1 MKKARI
7 LGICLLACMALMGHA
22 QTKSWTADNGNGTF
36 TNPLF
41 YDEFSDPDV
50 IRVGDDYY
58 LAGTTMHTV
67 PGLVIL
73 HSKDLVNWEFA
84 SYCFDRFDFP
94 EDRFALRNHQEIY
107 GQGIWA
113 PAIRYANGQFYV
125 FSNINGKG
133 LQCYTAKDIHGPW
146 THHNMQGNIYDLSVL
161 FDDDGKIY
169 AIHKYG
175 EVHCTELKPDMSG
188 PVEGTDRVII
198 PEGNGVGE
206 GHHMY
211 KINGMYYLI
220 STDYSPNGRTLC
232 SRSKSIWGPYE
243 TRIIEAD
250 ETYGYH
256 GVGRTT
262 VPRGEK
268 YRIGSDGTKFGVAP
282 ASPDATGCDNAHQ
295 GGIVQAKDGTWWA
308 LLMQDFHSV
317 GRTVCLMPITWEDGW
332 PMVGLKGNPGRAPR
346 TWFKPDTKLGCY
358 GIGEEAQPMRAPYDR
373 SDNFNGKAL
382 KPIWQWNH
390 NPDDK
395 LWSLKGGRLRIQS
408 QPSEQLMWA
417 RNTLTQR
424 VIGPKSIATVELY
437 TKGMKDGDVCGLGNI
452 NVPCSWIGIVK
463 QGNTLTLRS
472 FEQMTNDTVTVP
484 VDLVNGKILL
494 RCIGDYDNNQMQ
506 YAYSTDGVTFQT
518 LGRMMPLTYQLIT
531 FQGSRHALFAYN
543 IKGKQGGYA
552 EFDNFTVEEP
562 CADRSQNIPYG
573 KTIRIINKATGRPAI
588 ALKHGVLY
596 DTHAGDKSQ
605 LTQFK
610 VIDRGQG
617 RVALQCADGRYLKV
631 YGDGLPGDVR
641 FTTTLV
647 PSGSAAGA
655 TPTTDDINSTTF
667 LWQDFLDH
675 DFMLLSL
682 KNHRYLGKSPTTGSP
697 YSWDFTGS
705 DPARRNGAVL
715 QWEEV
720 PIVSTTNGQVQGIVQ
735 EGSLAFLGIP
745 YARVERFMPPQPV
758 EKWQGVRLC
767 DQWGPQAMQQ
777 TNRPMTEAEMSEQC
791 CVLNVWTKKTPSN
804 SPCLGGEQK
813 SSLNREDIG
822 GSPVMVWF
830 HGGGFDS
837 GTSAWDPGMC
847 LAQKDVVVV
856 SVNHRLNILGFLDLS
871 TCGEK
876 YQHSGN
882 VGMLDCVAALE
893 WVRDNIAQFGGDPNN
908 VTIFGESG
916 GGGKVGTLLC
926 MPPARGLFHKAIIM
940 SGTIL
945 NVNTKAMTEEL
956 GEAVLKELGI
966 DKANVDKIKDVSYKD
981 LYAAGQRAMAASIG
995 TRRPGTPMM
1004 WGFGPTPDGS
1014 DVVQQPFQP
1023 AFPDFSDNIPIM
1035 IGTTFNELQ
1044 RQRYNQP
1051 MTLDEAR
1058 TELQRTF
1065 GDETD
1070 AYVSAF
1076 AKAYPDYTPQDLL
1089 SIDWLFRPKTIITAD
1104 AIGGR
1109 RKADTYVY
1117 MFTVNERGKDD
1128 NFKGSAHGAEL
1139 KYCFDVLH
1147 HYANQLSPTTL
1158 EENKP
1163 WATQMS
1169 DVWAQFAH
1177 TGNPNT
1183 AGLPAWHPYTKA
1195 NGELLEFGGTKPRLH
1210 HNHDR
1215 RLSEIID
1222 RHCFQ
1227 QLDEFR
1233 AKQRQ

>member
-1 MKKARI
+1 MT
-7 LGICLLACMALMGHA
+7 LCVMGTQA

-94 EDRFALRNHQEIY
+94 EDRFALKNHQEIY

-198 PEGNGVGE
+198 PDGNGVGE

-243 TRIIEAD
+243 TRVIEAD

-256 GVGRTT
+256 GVGRTM
-262 VPRGEK
+262 VPRGTK
-268 YRIGSDGTKFGVAP
+268 YRIGEDGTKFGVSP

-295 GGIVQAKDGTWWA
+295 GGIVQAKDGSWWA

-332 PMVGLKGNPGRAPR
+332 PMIGLKGNPGRAPR

-358 GIGEEAQPMRAPYDR
+358 GIGEEPQPMRAPYDR
-373 SDNFNGKAL
+373 SDDFNGKTL

-390 NPDDK
+390 NPEEK

-452 NVPCSWIGIVK
+452 NVPCSWIGICLPPTPSQRGGAK
-463 QGNTLTLRS
+463 YTLRC
-472 FEQMTNDTVTVP
+472 FEQMTNDTVSVP
-484 VDLVNGKILL
+484 VDLVNGKIWL
-494 RCIGDYDNNQMQ
+494 RCIGVYDNNQMQ
-506 YAYSTDGVTFQT
+506 YAYSTDGVNFQT

-531 FQGSRHALFAYN
+531 FQGSRHALFVYN
-543 IKGKQGGYA
+543 IKGTRGGYA
-552 EFDNFTVEEP
+552 EFDNFTVDEP
-562 CADRSQNIPYG
+562 CADRSANIPYG

-596 DTHAGDKSQ
+596 DTHAGDKSE

-617 RVALQCADGRYLKV
+617 MVALQCADGRYVKV

-641 FTTTLV
+641 FTNSITPVGLPNTAPVGSPDGNTQL
-647 PSGSAAGA
+647 PS
-655 TPTTDDINSTTF
+655 TDDINRTTF

-682 KNHRYLGKSPTTGSP
+682 KNHKYMGKSPTTGSP
-697 YSWDFTGS
+697 YSWDFAGP
-705 DPARRNGAVL
+705 DPARRNGSVL
-715 QWEEV
+715 MWEEV
-720 PIVSTTNGQVQGIVQ
+720 
-735 EGSLAFLGIP
+735 
-745 YARVERFMPPQPV
+745 
-758 EKWQGVRLC
+758 K
-767 DQWGPQAMQQ
+767 
-777 TNRPMTEAEMSEQC
+777 
-791 CVLNVWTKKTPSN
+791 
-804 SPCLGGEQK
+804 
-813 SSLNREDIG
+813 
-822 GSPVMVWF
+822 
-830 HGGGFDS
+830 
-837 GTSAWDPGMC
+837 
-847 LAQKDVVVV
+847 
-856 SVNHRLNILGFLDLS
+856 
-871 TCGEK
+871 
-876 YQHSGN
+876 
-882 VGMLDCVAALE
+882 
-893 WVRDNIAQFGGDPNN
+893 
-908 VTIFGESG
+908 
-916 GGGKVGTLLC
+916 
-926 MPPARGLFHKAIIM
+926 
-940 SGTIL
+940 
-945 NVNTKAMTEEL
+945 
-956 GEAVLKELGI
+956 
-966 DKANVDKIKDVSYKD
+966 
-981 LYAAGQRAMAASIG
+981 
-995 TRRPGTPMM
+995 
-1004 WGFGPTPDGS
+1004 
-1014 DVVQQPFQP
+1014 
-1023 AFPDFSDNIPIM
+1023 
-1035 IGTTFNELQ
+1035 
-1044 RQRYNQP
+1044 
-1051 MTLDEAR
+1051 
-1058 TELQRTF
+1058 
-1065 GDETD
+1065 
-1070 AYVSAF
+1070 
-1076 AKAYPDYTPQDLL
+1076 
-1089 SIDWLFRPKTIITAD
+1089 
-1104 AIGGR
+1104 
-1109 RKADTYVY
+1109 
-1117 MFTVNERGKDD
+1117 
-1128 NFKGSAHGAEL
+1128 
-1139 KYCFDVLH
+1139 
-1147 HYANQLSPTTL
+1147 
-1158 EENKP
+1158 
-1163 WATQMS
+1163 
-1169 DVWAQFAH
+1169 
-1177 TGNPNT
+1177 
-1183 AGLPAWHPYTKA
+1183 
-1195 NGELLEFGGTKPRLH
+1195 
-1210 HNHDR
+1210 
-1215 RLSEIID
+1215 
-1222 RHCFQ
+1222 
-1227 QLDEFR
+1227 
-1233 AKQRQ
+1233 